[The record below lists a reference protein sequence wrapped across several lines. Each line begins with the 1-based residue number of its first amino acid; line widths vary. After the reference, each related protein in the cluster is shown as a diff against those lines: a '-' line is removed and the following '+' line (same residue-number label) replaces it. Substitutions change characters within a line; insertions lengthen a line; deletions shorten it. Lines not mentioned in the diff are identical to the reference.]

1 VVPFCLYH
9 VSIADIPG
17 LELFS
22 GIAELVIASSR
33 WARIEGIEGIE
44 GRVPEFEV
52 ATPESFQKLP
62 KHPIESDL
70 SR

>member
-1 VVPFCLYH
+1 
-9 VSIADIPG
+9 
-17 LELFS
+17 LFS
-22 GIAELVIASSR
+22 EIAELVIASSR
-33 WARIEGIEGIE
+33 WARIEGIE

>member
-1 VVPFCLYH
+1 
-9 VSIADIPG
+9 
-17 LELFS
+17 LFS